1 MVDILCTCLCI
12 NTYSLYVA
20 VARADSQFF
29 VFCCVCCVLVC
40 LLACLCVVQSETY
53 VNVKPIC

>member
-1 MVDILCTCLCI
+1 MVDILCTYLCI

-20 VARADSQFF
+20 VARADSQLF
-29 VFCCVCCVLVC
+29 VFLLCLFCVR